1 MKQAAGNREK
11 RRGTIAYCLLPALQE
26 VPLAD
31 HKQFYIQGLTHLAK
45 GNLDEA
51 LASFQQAVEI
61 KADFL
66 EGHLAVG
73 QAYERKG
80 MLDEAVAAVRKAIE
94 IDPKDPLVHTSLSR
108 LFQQKGM
115 IPEAEEE
122 MALSR
127 QLQAGL

>member
-1 MKQAAGNREK
+1 M
-11 RRGTIAYCLLPALQE
+11 
-26 VPLAD
+26 AD
-31 HKQFYIQGLTHLAK
+31 HKQLYVQGLTHLAK

-51 LASFQQAVEI
+51 LASFQKAVEA

-66 EGHLAVG
+66 EGHLAIS
-73 QAYERKG
+73 QAYERKQ

-94 IDPKDPLVHTSLSR
+94 INPNDPLVHTSLSR

-127 QLQAGL
+127 RLQAGL